1 MRMARHRCYVF
12 TYQTVFLPA
21 LSANA
26 TGVNTMQNARWKQRP
41 AGSHRGGFGPDD
53 QLGRMNLRTPEIR
66 RQAFREVQQGLAF
79 CLSLPLHHPGGNAL
93 LQHRK
98 EPRFFHEKRNY
109 DYRLSNL
116 CACFD
121 DAVSDDAVMLYTQYS
136 TQWDGLGHVGQM
148 FDADGRPE
156 KVYDNGFRGGVDVL
170 GPDDATPGPDGAAT
184 RFGARAI
191 GIEHLAGAV
200 GSPATPVATV

>member
-1 MRMARHRCYVF
+1 
-12 TYQTVFLPA
+12 
-21 LSANA
+21 
-26 TGVNTMQNARWKQRP
+26 MQNARWKQRP
-41 AGSHRGGFGPDD
+41 AGSHRGDFGPDH

-66 RQAFREVQQGLAF
+66 RQAFRGVQQGLAF

-98 EPRFFHEKRNY
+98 EPRFFHEKRGAGHNY
-109 DYRLSNL
+109 DYRQSGL

-136 TQWDGLGHVGQM
+136 TLWDGLGHVGQM
-148 FDADGRPE
+148 FDADADGRPE

-170 GPDDATPGPDGAAT
+170 GPEDATPGPDGAAT

-191 GIEHLAGAV
+191 GIERLTGAV
-200 GSPATPVATV
+200 GSPAMPVATV